1 MGRSN
6 PTWPGAITKHQE
18 QIEGAVMETKIFKVV
33 VADSH
38 EIVREAVSQRISESC
53 FVEVVAQTSDGYGAI
68 RACRQ
73 LKPDILLIDL
83 SICHPSGMDTLTRL
97 RESSPDLKLIVVSND
112 TSVSNAFLALSR
124 GAVAFMSKAAK
135 GADYVN
141 AVNAAISGYTYV
153 PVDVLEKFVKSRRN
167 LSRNGNIFG
176 LSSREIEILEASV
189 SGLSTKQ
196 VAANLC
202 ISVRTVE
209 THRHSIYRKTDCRD
223 IEGLSRLMVSV
234 SSA

>member
-1 MGRSN
+1 M
-6 PTWPGAITKHQE
+6 KHQK
-18 QIEGAVMETKIFKVV
+18 QIEVGVIETKIFRVV
-33 VADSH
+33 VADNH

-53 FVEVVAQTSDGYGAI
+53 SVEVVAQTADGYSAI

-73 LKPDILLIDL
+73 LKPDILLMDL
-83 SICHPSGMDTLTRL
+83 SICNPNGMDTLTRL
-97 RESSPDLKLIVVSND
+97 RESFPDLKLIVVSSD
-112 TSVSNAFLALSR
+112 TSVANAFLALSR
-124 GAVAFMSKAAK
+124 GAIAFMSKAAK

-141 AVNAAISGYTYV
+141 AVNAAINGYTYV

-167 LSRNGNIFG
+167 LSRNGNLFG

-189 SGLSTKQ
+189 AGLSTKE
-196 VAANLC
+196 VATNLN

-223 IEGLSRLMVSV
+223 IEGLSRLMEAVSG
-234 SSA
+234 